1 MSEKYPAADWN
12 SIWKVAPTGL
22 AICWAEGAPRI
33 FEIEV
38 NGIVDSHENF
48 RAVGSGTNS
57 AYAAWNALGGQQLSG
72 LAEGVALQLMARIL
86 QVSIDTDLAGVANP
100 ISIWVVTENK
110 ARQVQSSEMDSIRQ
124 VGTHNFLFSLV
135 NLHTLASR
143 DGFSSP
149 DS

>member
-1 MSEKYPAADWN
+1 M
-12 SIWKVAPTGL
+12 GL

-33 FEIEV
+33 FEIEA
-38 NGIVDSHENF
+38 NGMVDDHEAF

-86 QVSIDTDLAGVANP
+86 QVSIETDVSGVADP
-100 ISIWVVTENK
+100 IVIWVVTQNN
-110 ARQVQSSEMDSIRQ
+110 ARQVQSAEMDSIRQ

-135 NLHTLASR
+135 NLHSR
-143 DGFSSP
+143 QL
-149 DS
+149 